1 MSSSPTQ
8 PSQDRTGVK
17 MMLVI
22 FAILAVAGV
31 LMFLVSAVLGLA
43 ILVVAEVFFAIAYRR
58 FSRLSKPPG

>member
-17 MMLVI
+17 RMLVI

>member
-1 MSSSPTQ
+1 
-8 PSQDRTGVK
+8 
-17 MMLVI
+17 MLVI